1 MSDILAV
8 ALAELKR
15 RNALKKSIEFPEQQA
30 FIDDP
35 SQFIAAV
42 TTRRAGKTSG
52 LAEKFYKTMLKYPNS
67 LSRYIGLTRDSA
79 KDIMW
84 PVLQEMDD
92 MHGWNAVFTDSNLT
106 MTIPNGAR
114 LKLLGADMKNFI
126 KRLKG
131 AKSPAVAIDEAQD
144 FGDHLES
151 LIDDVL
157 TPTLADYNDSWLAV
171 TGTPG
176 PIPRGVFYD
185 ITESEKGGYSVHRWS
200 LFDNPYLPNA
210 KEFVERLKI
219 KKNWD
224 DKTPT
229 YLREYRGIWVLDLDS
244 LLIRYDETINHYDT
258 LPAANWTYITGVDL
272 GFKDSDALGT
282 IAYSDHIK
290 EIYLVEE
297 ELASGEGISELAERL
312 TKNIAKYNP
321 IKLPTDEGALGKK
334 IAEEIRRRFQI
345 PLIPAEKSRKMENV
359 ALLNDYLR
367 RGLFKAKKSSRFV
380 EDSYRVQID
389 HEKSTPDRL
398 VVKKGYHSDIMD
410 AVLYAFKESTAY
422 SNEPSSTKLVK
433 GSKAWYEKEAVIN
446 WDREREAIERAAGQS
461 NDWIDQP
468 AFTPDGF

>member
-1 MSDILAV
+1 MNDLLAIG
-8 ALAELKR
+8 LAELAR
-15 RNALKKSIEFPEQQA
+15 RNALKKSVTFPEQQA
-30 FIDDP
+30 FINDD

-42 TTRRAGKTSG
+42 TTRRAGKTSA
-52 LAEKFYKTMLKYPNS
+52 LAIKFQQTMVKYPNS

-84 PVLQEMDD
+84 PVLQEMNE

-106 MTIPNGAR
+106 MTLSNGAR

-185 ITESEKGGYSVHRWS
+185 LTEGAKGGYSVHRWS
-200 LFDNPYLPNA
+200 LFNNPYLPNA
-210 KEFVERLKI
+210 REFVERLKV

-244 LLIRYDETINHYDT
+244 LLVRYNEAINHYDT
-258 LPAANWTYITGVDL
+258 LPNVPWTYITGVDL
-272 GFKDSDALGT
+272 GFKDSDALAT

-297 ELASGEGISELAERL
+297 ELAAGEGISELAGRL
-312 TKNIAKYNP
+312 QKNIDNYDP

-345 PLIPAEKSRKMENV
+345 PLIPADKARKMENV

-367 RGLFKAKKSSRFV
+367 RGLFKAKKSSKFV

-422 SNEPSSTKLVK
+422 ANEPAEKKIVK
-433 GSKAWYEKEAVIN
+433 GSREDYNRQAIVNWEK
-446 WDREREAIERAAGQS
+446 EREAIINQAGIDT
-461 NDWIDQP
+461 NWPDQP
-468 AFTPDGF
+468 EFM

>member
-1 MSDILAV
+1 MNDLLAIG
-8 ALAELKR
+8 LAELQR
-15 RNALKKSIEFPEQQA
+15 RNTLKKSVTFPQQQA
-30 FIDDP
+30 FIDDN
-35 SQFIAAV
+35 SQFISAV
-42 TTRRAGKTSG
+42 TTRRAGKTSA
-52 LAEKFYKTMLKYPNS
+52 LAIKFQKTMVKYPNS

-84 PVLQEMDD
+84 PLLQEMND
-92 MHGWNAVFTDSNLT
+92 MHGWNAVFTSSNLT
-106 MTIPNGAR
+106 MTLSNGSR

-144 FGDHLES
+144 FGEHLES

-185 ITESEKGGYSVHRWS
+185 LTEGAKGGYSCHRWS

-210 KEFVERLKI
+210 REFVERLKI

-244 LLIRYDETINHYDT
+244 LLIRYNETINHYET
-258 LPAANWTYITGVDL
+258 LPNVPWTYITGVDL
-272 GFKDSDALGT
+272 GFKDSDALAT

-297 ELASGEGISELAERL
+297 ELASGEGISELAARL
-312 TKNIAKYNP
+312 QKNIDKYNP

-389 HEKSTPDRL
+389 HDKSTPDRL
-398 VVKKGYHSDIMD
+398 VVKKGYHSDIID
-410 AVLYAFKESTAY
+410 SVLYAFKESTAY
-422 SNEPSSTKLVK
+422 ANEPASKKIIK
-433 GSKAWYEKEAVIN
+433 GSKEDYNQQAIVN
-446 WDREREAIERAAGQS
+446 WEREREQLVKQAGQDT
-461 NDWIDQP
+461 DWPEQP
-468 AFTPDGF
+468 EFM